1 MAGYP
6 AEFPRLSAFS
16 HAFVKT
22 FVYAIP
28 MSNSEPAR
36 RRNLVDDA
44 YATLRRR
51 IVENHYAGGQSV
63 LEAQLALEL
72 GMSRTPIREALARL
86 EAEGWVAILPRRGMR
101 VRPLTA
107 RYVREVNEVLA
118 SLEAQAAERLAS
130 RRPGPAEIAILD
142 SAIAGMDDAL
152 AREDMNAWAAADYRF
167 HAAIIDLC
175 GNSILADTARRFLD
189 QAHRF
194 RLLTLAHRGKPVY
207 SNANHAAVVEAIRRG
222 DAETASEIHWSHKR
236 RWGRELDRLIE
247 AARLP
252 LGD

>member
-1 MAGYP
+1 MVQS
-6 AEFPRLSAFS
+6 E
-16 HAFVKT
+16 T
-22 FVYAIP
+22 AI
-28 MSNSEPAR
+28 

-51 IVENHYAGGQSV
+51 IIENTYGGGESV

-86 EAEGWVAILPRRGMR
+86 EAEGWISVLPRRGMQ
-101 VRPLTA
+101 VRPLTG

-118 SLEAQAAERLAS
+118 SLEAQAAERLA
-130 RRPGPAEIAILD
+130 RRKPGAAEIAILD
-142 SAIAGMDDAL
+142 AAIAGMDEAL
-152 AREDMNAWAAADYRF
+152 AQSDMKAWAEADYRF

-175 GNSILADTARRFLD
+175 GNATLAETARRFLD

-194 RLLTLAHRGKPVY
+194 RLLTLELRGKPVY
-207 SNANHAAVVEAIRRG
+207 SNANHAAVVEAIRRH
-222 DAETASEIHWSHKR
+222 DAETAADIHWSHKR

-252 LGD
+252 PGD

>member
-1 MAGYP
+1 
-6 AEFPRLSAFS
+6 
-16 HAFVKT
+16 
-22 FVYAIP
+22 
-28 MSNSEPAR
+28 MSLTEPTR

-44 YATLRRR
+44 YATIRRR
-51 IVENHYAGGQSV
+51 IVENQFEADRPV
-63 LEAQLALEL
+63 LEEQLGLAL

-86 EAEGWVAILPRRGMR
+86 EAEGLVTVLPRRGMM

-107 RYVREVNEVLA
+107 RYVKEVNEVLA
-118 SLEAQAAERLAS
+118 SLEAQAAERLA
-130 RRPGPAEIAILD
+130 RRKPAAAEVAILD
-142 SAIAGMDDAL
+142 SAIADMDAAL
-152 AREDMNAWAAADYRF
+152 AGDDMQAWAAADYRF

-175 GNSILADTARRFLD
+175 GNSLLTETARRFLD

-194 RLLTLAHRGKPVY
+194 RLLTLEHRGKPVY

-222 DAETASEIHWSHKR
+222 DPETAAEIHWSHKR

-252 LGD
+252 SGD